1 MDRKFVLKIRVHI
14 FTLIFLVLFSAVSN
28 SQDMR
33 IIPETIMP
41 KKMVNDIVNEIS
53 GTLVYNHII
62 EIAGYNHNRKQEE
75 YQGLYFESEYI
86 IKRAEE
92 YGFSDVH
99 VEHFQQGRN
108 QWDAE
113 IGELWLVTPEEK
125 LLISYRDVP
134 ACLAQ
139 GSETVDL
146 SADLVYVGSGLD
158 SSEYLNNEVEGKIVL
173 ASGSAGRVYRLANG
187 FGAVGVVGYGQSR
200 GVDYPDQIVWTR
212 IRVQPGASAK
222 FAFTIPTR
230 LGNELAQILNR
241 EKNVK
246 VRANVKTTYYKS
258 DSEVPTALIPGN
270 GTSDQEVVLCGHLF
284 EGIAKQGALDNISGC
299 AAILE
304 AGRALIKLIEQG
316 KIERPKRSIRF
327 LWIPEMSGT
336 REYLRRYPEEVKK
349 IIAAINLDMVGEDV
363 KKNHNSLVLYRSVDS
378 RGSFLN
384 DICQELFEY
393 VGITNRE
400 RVHDRGWTKMLN
412 PIFDP
417 NGSRDPF
424 YYNIERYY
432 GSSDHIVF
440 LDREFGI
447 PAVMFNNWPDMF
459 YHSNEDRPD
468 KADPTQLKRAVFLA
482 LASAY
487 VIADAGADNTQK
499 ILALIFGKA
508 NVRIMKDLEKGL
520 KYLQMSY
527 PYQLR
532 ERYKEVKNNIHA
544 AYIREIINIESI
556 KVLAESDVVAEEEIS
571 NIKNILVNSEK
582 ETQSKVTELY
592 KMMCERYGQD
602 ADVPRLTEDEPYASN
617 ITPVSNEKDSKSG
630 SGASGRG
637 GSRRLSQ
644 FSRLELM
651 NFIDSGL
658 SILDIQN
665 SISSQFGMVEIKDV
679 IDFYKNLEE
688 RGLIE
693 LIRK

>member
-1 MDRKFVLKIRVHI
+1 MDGKFVLKTKVYL
-14 FTLIFLVLFSAVSN
+14 FAFIFLVLFSSVSN

-33 IIPETIMP
+33 DIPETIIP

-53 GTLVYNHII
+53 GTLAYNHII
-62 EIAGYNHNRKQEE
+62 EIAGYNRNRTQEE
-75 YQGLYFESEYI
+75 YLGTYLESEYI
-86 IKRAEE
+86 IKKAKE

-99 VEHFQQGRN
+99 IEHFPQSRD

-113 IGELWLVTPEEK
+113 IGELWLVEPEEK
-125 LLISYRDVP
+125 LLISHRDIP
-134 ACLAQ
+134 ACLAD
-139 GSETVDL
+139 GSETEDIT
-146 SADLVYVGSGLD
+146 AELVYVGSGLD

-173 ASGSAGRVYRLANG
+173 ASGSAGGVYRLANG
-187 FGAVGVVGYGQSR
+187 FGAVGVVGYGQAR
-200 GVDYPDQIVWTR
+200 GVDYPDQVVWTSVR
-212 IRVQPGASAK
+212 IQPGASAK
-222 FAFTIPTR
+222 FVFTIPTR
-230 LGNELAQILNR
+230 LGYELTQILNR
-241 EKNVK
+241 EKNVQ
-246 VRANVKTTYYKS
+246 VRANVKTTYYDS

-270 GTSDQEVVLCGHLF
+270 GTSEQEVVLCAHLF

-304 AGRALIKLIEQG
+304 AGRALVKLIEQG

-327 LWIPEMSGT
+327 LWIPEISGT
-336 REYLRRYPEEVKK
+336 REYLRRYPEEVKR

-363 KKNHNSLVLYRSVDS
+363 KKNHNSLILYRSIDS
-378 RGSFLN
+378 RASFLN

-400 RVHDRGWTKMLN
+400 RVHDRGWTNMLN

-447 PAVMFNNWPDMF
+447 PAVLFNNWPDMF

-468 KADPTQLKRAVFLA
+468 KADPTQLKRAAFLA

-487 VIADAGADNTQK
+487 VIADAGVDNTQK

-508 NVRIMKDLEKGL
+508 NVRIMNDLEKGL

-532 ERYKEVKNNIHA
+532 QRYGEVKNNIHA
-544 AYIREIINIESI
+544 AYIRESINIESI
-556 KVLAESDVVAEEEIS
+556 KVLAEGDAVAEKAIS
-571 NIKNILVNSEK
+571 NVKNILVNSEK
-582 ETQSKVTELY
+582 ETQSKLTELY

-602 ADVPRLTEDEPYASN
+602 AEVPRITEDETYASN

-630 SGASGRG
+630 SGISGRG

-688 RGLIE
+688 NGMIE
-693 LIRK
+693 LIKK

>member
-1 MDRKFVLKIRVHI
+1 MDGKFVLKTKVYL
-14 FTLIFLVLFSAVSN
+14 FAFIFLVLFSSVSN

-33 IIPETIMP
+33 DIPETIIP

-53 GTLVYNHII
+53 GTLAYNHII
-62 EIAGYNHNRKQEE
+62 EIAGYNRNRTQEE
-75 YQGLYFESEYI
+75 YLGTYLESEYI
-86 IKRAEE
+86 IKKAKE

-99 VEHFQQGRN
+99 IEHFPQSRD

-113 IGELWLVTPEEK
+113 IGELWLVEPEEK
-125 LLISYRDVP
+125 LLISHRDIP
-134 ACLAQ
+134 ACLAD
-139 GSETVDL
+139 GSETEDIT
-146 SADLVYVGSGLD
+146 AELVYVGSGLD

-173 ASGSAGRVYRLANG
+173 ASGSAGGVYRLANG
-187 FGAVGVVGYGQSR
+187 FGAVGVVGYGQAR
-200 GVDYPDQIVWTR
+200 GVDYPDQVVWTSVR
-212 IRVQPGASAK
+212 IQPGASAK
-222 FAFTIPTR
+222 FVFTIPTR
-230 LGNELAQILNR
+230 LGYELTQILNR

-246 VRANVKTTYYKS
+246 VRANVKTTYYDS

-270 GTSDQEVVLCGHLF
+270 GTSEQEVVLCAHLF

-304 AGRALIKLIEQG
+304 AGRALVKLIEQG

-327 LWIPEMSGT
+327 LWIPEISGT
-336 REYLRRYPEEVKK
+336 REYLRRYPEEVKR

-363 KKNHNSLVLYRSVDS
+363 KKNHNSLILYRSIDS
-378 RGSFLN
+378 RASFLN

-400 RVHDRGWTKMLN
+400 RVHDRGWTNMLN

-447 PAVMFNNWPDMF
+447 PAVLFNNWPDMF

-468 KADPTQLKRAVFLA
+468 KADPTQLKRAAFLA

-487 VIADAGADNTQK
+487 VIADAGVDNTQK

-508 NVRIMKDLEKGL
+508 NVRIMNDLEKGL

-532 ERYKEVKNNIHA
+532 QRYGEVKNNIHA
-544 AYIREIINIESI
+544 AYIRESINIESI
-556 KVLAESDVVAEEEIS
+556 KVLAEGDAVAEKAIS
-571 NIKNILVNSEK
+571 NVKNILVNSEK
-582 ETQSKVTELY
+582 ETQSKLTELY

-602 ADVPRLTEDEPYASN
+602 AEVPRITEDETYASN

-630 SGASGRG
+630 SGISGRG

-688 RGLIE
+688 NGMIE
-693 LIRK
+693 LIKK